1 MTWLKEEDTAMLFGC
16 LVILLG
22 IPLLVIGA
30 LSLSTNLEIPR
41 DNLAEY
47 DRNGLIVISLSSILN
62 LLEGR
67 LLKTDELKEIL
78 SDLNKLEN
86 CNKSPGSTPG
96 PSPQSICGSS
106 ANSPSGP
113 SGDISK
119 MCQNVVNN
127 LNCAKKLT
135 PNGLVQTFLL
145 ATAVDALKDLSSD
158 EQQRITREFNL
169 NLDNNKIEAQ
179 IRSKLLVGSSEQRF
193 NQAVLYC
200 QQIVSVIVGSIL
212 IMLGIFFIIYHFKN
226 IRRLHRLRR

>member
-30 LSLSTNLEIPR
+30 LSLSTKLETPR

-47 DRNGLIVISLSSILN
+47 DRNGLIVISLGSILN

-86 CNKSPGSTPG
+86 CNKAPGSAPG
-96 PSPQSICGSS
+96 PSPQSICGSG
-106 ANSPSGP
+106 PSGP
-113 SGDISK
+113 SGDMSK

-145 ATAVDALKDLSSD
+145 ATAVDTLKDLSSD

-179 IRSKLLVGSSEQRF
+179 IRSKLLVDSSEQRF

-212 IMLGIFFIIYHFKN
+212 IMLGIFLLIYHFKN
-226 IRRLHRLRR
+226 IRRLHRSRG

>member
-1 MTWLKEEDTAMLFGC
+1 MNWLKEEDTAMLFGC

-30 LSLSTNLEIPR
+30 LSLSTKLETPR

-86 CNKSPGSTPG
+86 CNKAPGSAPG
-96 PSPQSICGSS
+96 PSPQSICGPS
-106 ANSPSGP
+106 ASGPSPSG
-113 SGDISK
+113 DMSK

-145 ATAVDALKDLSSD
+145 ATAVDTLKDLSSD

-179 IRSKLLVGSSEQRF
+179 IRSKLLVDSSEQRF

-212 IMLGIFFIIYHFKN
+212 IMLGIFLLIYHFKN
-226 IRRLHRLRR
+226 IRRLHRSRR

>member
-30 LSLSTNLEIPR
+30 LSLSTKLEIPR

-86 CNKSPGSTPG
+86 CNKAPGSAPG

-106 ANSPSGP
+106 ANGPSPSPSG
-113 SGDISK
+113 DMSK
-119 MCQNVVNN
+119 MCQNIVNN
-127 LNCAKKLT
+127 LNCASQLSN
-135 PNGLVQTFLL
+135 NGLVQTFLL
-145 ATAVDALKDLSSD
+145 ATAVDALKDLSSE
-158 EQQRITREFNL
+158 EQQRIKKDFK
-169 NLDNNKIEAQ
+169 LDLDDNKIEAQ
-179 IRSKLLVGSSEQRF
+179 IRSKLLVDSSEQRF

-212 IMLGIFFIIYHFKN
+212 IMLGIFFLIYHFKN
-226 IRRLHRLRR
+226 IRRLHR

>member
-30 LSLSTNLEIPR
+30 LSLSTNLETPR

-67 LLKTDELKEIL
+67 LLKKGELEEIL

-86 CNKSPGSTPG
+86 CNKAPGSAPG

-106 ANSPSGP
+106 ANGPSGP
-113 SGDISK
+113 SGDMSK

-135 PNGLVQTFLL
+135 SNGLVQTFLL
-145 ATAVDALKDLSSD
+145 ATAADTLKDLSSD

-179 IRSKLLVGSSEQRF
+179 IRSKLLVDSSEQRF

>member
-30 LSLSTNLEIPR
+30 LSLSTNLETPR

-78 SDLNKLEN
+78 SDLNTLEN
-86 CNKSPGSTPG
+86 CNKAPGPAPG

-106 ANSPSGP
+106 ANGPSPSG
-113 SGDISK
+113 DMSK

-145 ATAVDALKDLSSD
+145 ATAADTLKDLSSD

-169 NLDNNKIEAQ
+169 NLDDNKIEAQ
-179 IRSKLLVGSSEQRF
+179 IRSKLLVDSSEQRF

-212 IMLGIFFIIYHFKN
+212 IMLGIFLLIYHFKN
-226 IRRLHRLRR
+226 IRRLHRSRG